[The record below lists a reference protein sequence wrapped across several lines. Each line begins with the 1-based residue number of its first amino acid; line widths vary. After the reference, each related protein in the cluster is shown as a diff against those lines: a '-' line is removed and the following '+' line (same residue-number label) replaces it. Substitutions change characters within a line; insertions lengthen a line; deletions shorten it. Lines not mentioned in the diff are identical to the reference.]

1 MKRVCAI
8 GLDAATLDIIGPLAA
23 QGRLPAF
30 RRLMY
35 SGAWGGLASTIHPL
49 SPPAWS
55 SFITGKNPGKH
66 GIYDFVVHKPG
77 SYELLYTYGGM
88 RRGDS
93 LWRLLS
99 QAGKRVV
106 VVNVPMTY
114 PPEEVN
120 GVLISGFDAPGVNSG
135 FVYPRELLAE
145 LEAKLGKYQL
155 RDYPQGESPASFLA
169 QINRLFDFQVSL
181 TAHLLK
187 SREWDFFI
195 IVFTLLDHVQHAYW
209 QYTDPRFTEV
219 SEADRQQFGSA
230 IADMY
235 VRVDGLL
242 GRLLDELEA
251 DTNIAVFSDHGA
263 GPCLKAVFVNKW
275 LEEKGYLA
283 YAKGGGGLGLL
294 KAAHYRL
301 KNLVPWWGLEILKRA
316 LPGLRQKVK
325 SKLVFSEIDWSRT
338 RVFAFGRES
347 TNLFVN
353 LAGKFPHGIVPQAD
367 YEALLEKLTADLL
380 SLTDPETGEG
390 AVARV
395 WRRDEVYR
403 GECLD
408 SAPDL
413 LVEWRGHQYTSWPGY
428 DDRNRNIFESSLK
441 HSDYSDWSQLQKGGN
456 HRPNGICFL
465 AGEGVRRDL
474 RLEGARI
481 IDLAPT
487 LLYWLDVPV
496 PGDMDGRVLAAAFEE
511 DYLSQR
517 PPRQG
522 GASDSG
528 ARERRD
534 IYTEEQSR
542 AIAERLRGLGYID

>member
-8 GLDAATLDIIGPLAA
+8 GLDAATFDIIGPMVA
-23 QGRLPAF
+23 QGRLPGF
-30 RRLMY
+30 RRLMGE
-35 SGAWGGLASTIHPL
+35 GAWGELRSTIHPL

-77 SYELLYTYGGM
+77 SYELLYTYGGL

-93 LWRLLS
+93 MWRLLS
-99 QAGKRVV
+99 AAGKKVV

-135 FVYPRELLAE
+135 FVYPPQLLAE
-145 LEAKLGKYQL
+145 IERELGPYQL
-155 RDYPQGESPASFLA
+155 RDYPQGESPATFLD
-169 QINRLFDFQVSL
+169 QIQRLFDFQARL
-181 TAHLLK
+181 TRYLL
-187 SREWDFFI
+187 RRGEWDFFI

-209 QYTDPRFTEV
+209 QYTDPRFTDIPEG
-219 SEADRQQFGSA
+219 DRKRFGQA
-230 IADMY
+230 IEDMY
-235 VRVDGLL
+235 ERVDGLL
-242 GRLLDELEA
+242 GEMLDELGDA
-251 DTNIAVFSDHGA
+251 NIAVFSDHGA

-275 LEEKGYLA
+275 LEQRGYLA
-283 YAKGGGGLGLL
+283 YGNGGGGLSLL
-294 KAAHYRL
+294 KAAHFRI
-301 KNLVPWWGLEILKRA
+301 KNLVPWWGLELLKRA

-325 SKLVFSEIDWSRT
+325 SKLVFSEFDWSRT
-338 RVFAFGRES
+338 KVFAFGRES

-353 LAGKFPHGIVPQAD
+353 LAGKFPQGVVAEAD
-367 YEALLEKLTADLL
+367 YEPLLERLTADLL
-380 SLTDPETGEG
+380 ALKDPETGEK

-395 WRRDEVYR
+395 YRRDEVYQ

-413 LVEWRGHQYTSWPGY
+413 LVEWRDHLYTSWPGY
-428 DDRNRNIFESSLK
+428 DDQHREIFESSLK

-456 HRPNGICFL
+456 HRPNGIGL
-465 AGEGVRRDL
+465 LKGEGVRRGCEI
-474 RLEGARI
+474 RGSRI
-481 IDLAPT
+481 IDMAPT

-496 PGDMDGRVLAAAFEE
+496 PEDMDGRVLEAAFEPA
-511 DYLSQR
+511 YLKGR

-522 GASDSG
+522 AASDSG

-534 IYTEEQSR
+534 IYTEEQSA
-542 AIAERLRGLGYID
+542 AITERLRGLGYID

>member
-8 GLDAATLDIIGPLAA
+8 GLDAATLDIIRPLVAE
-23 QGRLPAF
+23 GRLPAF
-30 RRLMY
+30 QRLMAQ
-35 SGAWGGLASTIHPL
+35 GAWGPLASTIHPL

-93 LWRLLS
+93 LWRILS
-99 QAGKRVV
+99 AAGKRVV
-106 VVNVPMTY
+106 VANVPMTY

-135 FVYPRELLAE
+135 FIHPPELLGE
-145 LEAKLGKYQL
+145 IEARLGKYQL
-155 RDYPQGESPASFLA
+155 RDYPQGETPESFLA
-169 QINRLFDFQVSL
+169 QINRLFDFQAAL
-181 TAHLLK
+181 ADYLMK
-187 SREWDFFI
+187 SQQWDLFI

-209 QYTDPRFTEV
+209 QYTDPRFTQI
-219 SEADRQQFGSA
+219 SEEERRRFGTA
-230 IADMY
+230 IRDMY
-235 VRVDGLL
+235 IRVDELL
-242 GRLLDELEA
+242 GRILEKMSGQA
-251 DTNIAVFSDHGA
+251 NIAVFSDHGA

-275 LEEKGYLA
+275 LEERGYLA
-283 YAKGGGGLGLL
+283 YANGGGSLRLL

-301 KNLVPWWGLEILKRA
+301 KNFVPWWGLELLKRM

-353 LAGKFPHGIVPQAD
+353 LAGKFPEGIVAEED
-367 YEALLEKLTADLL
+367 YEEVLEQVSRDLL
-380 SLTDPETGEG
+380 ALRDPETGEP

-395 WRRDEVYR
+395 WRRDDVYH

-456 HRPNGICFL
+456 HRPNGIVFL
-465 AGEGVRRDL
+465 AGEGVRPGL
-474 RLEGARI
+474 ALEGARI
-481 IDLAPT
+481 IDMAPT

-496 PGDMDGRVLAAAFEE
+496 PEDMDGRVLKAAFEQ
-511 DYLSQR
+511 DYLSRR

-522 GASDSG
+522 RAADSG

-542 AIAERLRGLGYID
+542 AIEERLRGLGYID